1 MKIMTVKNLKGVTN
15 ASDQLMAAFKDGDE
29 NSFGTAM
36 KALSNEIQE
45 QVLKEAST
53 KNQDQLVLM
62 NRGQRVLTSQE
73 TKYYNEVVNNE
84 GFAGT
89 EELVPATIFE
99 RVFEDLEQSHP
110 LLQKITFV
118 NTTGVTEWI
127 ISRGVNPAWW
137 GKLCEEIKQ
146 ILDNGFDVISMKQFK
161 LSGYIPVCKAMLD
174 LGPVWLDK
182 YVRTVLVES
191 LRIALEQAI
200 VDGTG
205 KDMPTGMMRDMSSQK
220 DGEYA
225 EKPAEPISV
234 LDAKTMGGLMARL
247 SKFNVEGVTAPIYRN
262 VNPSDVVLIVNPT
275 DYWAKVF
282 PAKTVLA
289 ANGNYIQTL
298 PIPVS
303 DMQSIAVPEGKAVLG
318 VAKDYFMGI
327 GSTLK
332 IESSDEYHFVE
343 DERIY
348 LGKQYANGQP
358 KRNDSFIVLDI
369 SALGEA
375 VEPTTTSTSTS
386 STTTTTTTT
395 DSGK

>member
-1 MKIMTVKNLKGVTN
+1 MTVKNLKGVIP
-15 ASDQLMAAFKDGDE
+15 ASDQLMNAFKDGNE
-29 NSFGTAM
+29 EAFGSAM
-36 KALSNEIQE
+36 VALSNEIQDKILE
-45 QVLKEAST
+45 EASV

-62 NRGQRVLTSQE
+62 NRGQRVLTSKE
-73 TKYYNEVVNNE
+73 TKFYNEVINNE

-89 EELVPATIFE
+89 EELVPATVFE
-99 RVFEDLEQSHP
+99 RVFEDLEQSHA
-110 LLQKITFV
+110 LLQRISFV

-127 ISRGVNPAWW
+127 VSRGVNPAWW

-146 ILDNGFDVISMKQFK
+146 VLDNGFDVINMKQFK

-174 LGPVWLDK
+174 LGPVWLDR

-205 KDMPTGMMRDMSSQK
+205 KDMPIGMMRDMSSQTN
-220 DGEYA
+220 GEYA
-225 EKPAEPISV
+225 EKTAEPISA
-234 LDAKTMGGLMARL
+234 LDATTMGGLMARL
-247 SKFNVEGVTAPIYRN
+247 SKFSIDGVTNPIYRN
-262 VNPSDVVLIVNPT
+262 VNPTDVVLIVNPV

-282 PAKTVLA
+282 PAKTILTD
-289 ANGNYIQTL
+289 NGQYVQTL
-298 PIPVS
+298 PVPVS
-303 DMQSIAVPEGKAVLG
+303 DMQSIAVPEGKAVFGL
-318 VAKDYFMGI
+318 ASDYFMGV

-348 LGKQYANGQP
+348 LAKQYANGQP

-369 SALGEA
+369 SALG
-375 VEPTTTSTSTS
+375 TTTTTTQP
-386 STTTTTTTT
+386 TTTTTTTT
-395 DSGK
+395 SGE

>member
-1 MKIMTVKNLKGVTN
+1 MTVKDLKGVVP
-15 ASDQLMAAFKDGDE
+15 ASDQLLNAFKDSDE
-29 NSFGTAM
+29 KAFGNAM
-36 KALSNEIQE
+36 VALSTEIQDAI
-45 QVLKEAST
+45 LKEAT
-53 KNQDQLVLM
+53 KKNQDQLVLM

-73 TKYYNEVVNNE
+73 TKYYNEVINNE

-110 LLQKITFV
+110 LLQKISFV

-127 ISRGVNPAWW
+127 VSRGVNPAWW

-146 ILDNGFDVISMKQFK
+146 VLDNGFDVINMKQFK

-174 LGPVWLDK
+174 LGPVWLDR

-200 VDGTG
+200 VDGSG
-205 KDMPTGMMRDMSSQK
+205 KDMPIGMMRDMSQQTN
-220 DGEYA
+220 GEYA
-225 EKPAEPISV
+225 EKTAEAIAA
-234 LDAKTMGGLMARL
+234 LDATTMGGLMARL
-247 SKFNVEGVTAPIYRN
+247 SKFTIEGVTNPIYRN
-262 VNPSDVVLIVNPT
+262 VNPADVVMIVNPV

-282 PAKTVLA
+282 PAKSVLT
-289 ANGNYIQTL
+289 ANGQYVQTL
-298 PIPVS
+298 PVPVS
-303 DMQSIAVPEGKAVLG
+303 DMQSVAVPEGKAVFGL
-318 VAKDYFMGI
+318 ASDYFMGV

-369 SALGEA
+369 SALGA
-375 VEPTTTSTSTS
+375 TTTTTQPTTTTS

-395 DSGK
+395 EAPKK